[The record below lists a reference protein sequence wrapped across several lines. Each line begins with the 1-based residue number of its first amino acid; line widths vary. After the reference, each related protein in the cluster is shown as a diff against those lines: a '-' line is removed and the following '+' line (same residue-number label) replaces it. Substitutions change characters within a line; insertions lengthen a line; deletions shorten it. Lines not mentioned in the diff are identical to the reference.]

1 MIETILNIAPQ
12 CAEQKDHDGCL
23 PLHLAADSVRVPIQ
37 DKQWRLS
44 LVQTIWEAYP
54 DAANDIDEET
64 KLPAFALP
72 SRLEDDGNV
81 PEYFDDGTSS
91 TFFLLRQR
99 PEMLAIALGGSTEGV
114 NVSVTRPQPKRPR
127 HTK

>member
-1 MIETILNIAPQ
+1 MWET
-12 CAEQKDHDGCL
+12 
-23 PLHLAADSVRVPIQ
+23 
-37 DKQWRLS
+37 
-44 LVQTIWEAYP
+44 YP

-72 SRLEDDGNV
+72 SRLEDDGNI

-114 NVSVTRPQPKRPR
+114 NIIQLPDHNQNVLATLNREMSIENVRWNDKEEQYMK
-127 HTK
+127 